1 MSDIVITEGDK
12 PLENS
17 TEETVAVDSAA
28 EIAAQAT
35 NTAVKTLE
43 VAKEIAAETSKND
56 LIAAMIDQRLSEMR
70 TAFDVALSEMNSR
83 LGQISDALTALAISE
98 AEEVEEVEEVEEGP
112 WGAELHGSVYKVG
125 DEDSF
130 VGAKFD
136 NRATA
141 EFIAKELNELERLRL
156 KEGAQ

>member
-1 MSDIVITEGDK
+1 MPEKLKRTNDGCYFERGVDSIADAAVEAVNAYKHWTNSDEGGAPVDRAIDTLKATLTTEG
-12 PLENS
+12 
-17 TEETVAVDSAA
+17 
-28 EIAAQAT
+28 
-35 NTAVKTLE
+35 
-43 VAKEIAAETSKND
+43 
-56 LIAAMIDQRLSEMR
+56 
-70 TAFDVALSEMNSR
+70 F
-83 LGQISDALTALAISE
+83 